1 MKRGSVE
8 ISEGKSWKN
17 RANHQMNQTS
27 RMNPTNQMN
36 HRMNPTNLM
45 NHRMNHQTHPSNRLN
60 PMNLSTQILPIHPSN
75 PTTFL
80 TPTLF
85 LHPLLLLLLLLLPFP
100 FFQIFVSATR
110 LWKSLRSSLPPPL
123 IISKSSLF
131 SPFSLSDFLR
141 RLCLRGTLFPPLLLR
156 FPRGNGH
163 FDPFHLLQTLFL
175 FFFFFPTIRADQQR
189 SLIQT
194 RCETAFASVSTIR
207 LGRRG
212 SRSDSLHS
220 GI

>member
-1 MKRGSVE
+1 MKRGNVE
-8 ISEGKSWKN
+8 KNEGKSWKN
-17 RANHQMNQTS
+17 RVNHQMNQTS

-36 HRMNPTNLM
+36 HRMN
-45 NHRMNHQTHPSNRLN
+45 HQTHPSSRLN
-60 PMNLSTQILPIHPSN
+60 PTNLSTQILPIHPFS

-80 TPTLF
+80 TPTPF
-85 LHPLLLLLLLLLPFP
+85 LHLLLLLLPFP
-100 FFQIFVSATR
+100 FFQIFVSVTR

-163 FDPFHLLQTLFL
+163 LDPFHLLQTLFL
-175 FFFFFPTIRADQQR
+175 FFFFFPTIRANQQR

-194 RCETAFASVSTIR
+194 RFETAFASVSTIR

>member
-1 MKRGSVE
+1 
-8 ISEGKSWKN
+8 
-17 RANHQMNQTS
+17 
-27 RMNPTNQMN
+27 
-36 HRMNPTNLM
+36 
-45 NHRMNHQTHPSNRLN
+45 MNHQIHLSSLLN
-60 PMNLSTQILPIHPSN
+60 PTNLSTQILPIHPSN

-85 LHPLLLLLLLLLPFP
+85 LHPHPLLLLLLLLPFP
-100 FFQIFVSATR
+100 FFRIFVSATR

-123 IISKSSLF
+123 IISKSSLY

-156 FPRGNGH
+156 FSRGNGH

-175 FFFFFPTIRADQQR
+175 FFFFFPTIRANQQR

-194 RCETAFASVSTIR
+194 RCKTAFTSVPTIR

-212 SRSDSLHS
+212 SRSHSLHS
-220 GI
+220 WI

>member
-1 MKRGSVE
+1 MKRGNVE
-8 ISEGKSWKN
+8 KSEGKSWKN
-17 RANHQMNQTS
+17 RANHQ
-27 RMNPTNQMN
+27 
-36 HRMNPTNLM
+36 M

-60 PMNLSTQILPIHPSN
+60 PTNLSTQILPIHPFN

-80 TPTLF
+80 TPTPF
-85 LHPLLLLLLLLLPFP
+85 LHLLLLLLLLPFS

-163 FDPFHLLQTLFL
+163 LDPFHLLQTLFL
-175 FFFFFPTIRADQQR
+175 FFFFFFFPTIRADQQR

-194 RCETAFASVSTIR
+194 RCETAFASVPTIR

-212 SRSDSLHS
+212 LRSHSLHS

>member
-1 MKRGSVE
+1 MKRGNVE
-8 ISEGKSWKN
+8 KSEGKSWRN
-17 RANHQMNQTS
+17 QANHQMNH

-36 HRMNPTNLM
+36 HRMNPTNQL

-60 PMNLSTQILPIHPSN
+60 PTNLSTQILPIHPFN

-80 TPTLF
+80 TPTPF
-85 LHPLLLLLLLLLPFP
+85 LHPLLLLLLPFP
-100 FFQIFVSATR
+100 FFRIFVSATR

-194 RCETAFASVSTIR
+194 RCETAFASVPTIR

-212 SRSDSLHS
+212 LRSHSLHS